1 MSSSRAKKLRIRFQG
16 LAFLVVIA
24 LLLGLAVATYQKAF
38 TTVAHV
44 TLRTGTV
51 GNQLESASDVKVR
64 GVIVGEVRQVHAGL
78 DAATIDLAI
87 DPQYLSEIP
96 ENVSAQLLPKTLF
109 GERYVSL
116 TLPDQPSQAR
126 LHDGQVI
133 GEDRSKSAIE
143 LQKVI
148 DDLLPLLQAVQP
160 QDLSYTLG
168 AVANALRGRGNA
180 LGENLVSTG
189 SYIGGINQVL
199 PQLEADIPKLADVA
213 DTYNSASGDL
223 LSVLDNLSVTN
234 RTVVDQKEQLRRTF
248 TVVGS
253 SSDTLAGFLTTNE
266 QNLISLAKTSQPVL
280 GVFARYSPEYP
291 CLLNGLARFDPIISS
306 AFGAPGS
313 PYLRLNV
320 TVNMPQ
326 RNPYQPGD
334 QPAYVANSGP
344 SCRGLS
350 NIDAIIAAARNG
362 TYYCPNPAPDGVK
375 SPDNPSGDP
384 ACLGGSGTAPSSST
398 AQAGQSVPTSLVGST
413 SELDFV
419 KSILGYQ
426 TGQPPQQVPD
436 LSAATLAPLLR
447 GTQVNLP

>member
-1 MSSSRAKKLRIRFQG
+1 MSSARGRTLRRLQG

-44 TLRTGTV
+44 TLKTGTV
-51 GNQLESASDVKVR
+51 GNQLEEASDVKVR
-64 GVIVGEVRQVHAGL
+64 GVIVGEVRAVHAGL
-78 DAATIDLAI
+78 QAATIDLAI
-87 DPQYLSEIP
+87 DPQYLPQIP

-116 TLPDQPSQAR
+116 TLPDAPASAR
-126 LHDGQVI
+126 LHDGDVI
-133 GEDRSKSAIE
+133 GEDRSASAIE

-148 DDLLPLLQAVQP
+148 DDLLPLLQAVRP

-168 AVANALRGRGNA
+168 AVAGALRGRGNA
-180 LGENLVSTG
+180 LGENLVDTG

-199 PQLEADIPKLADVA
+199 PQLEADIPRLADFA
-213 DTYNSASGDL
+213 DTYDSAAGDL
-223 LSVLDNLSVTN
+223 LSVLDDLSVTN
-234 RTVVDQKEQLRRTF
+234 RTLVDQKEQLRRTF

-253 SSDTLAGFLTTNE
+253 SSDTLAGFLSTNE
-266 QNLISLAKTSQPVL
+266 QNLISLATTSQPVL

-291 CLLNGLARFDPIISS
+291 CLLNGLSRFDPIISS

-320 TVNMPQ
+320 TVNFPQ
-326 RNPYQPGD
+326 RNAYQPGD
-334 QPAYVANSGP
+334 QPAYVADSGP
-344 SCRGLS
+344 NCRGLS
-350 NIDAIIAAARNG
+350 NIDAIIAAARNN
-362 TYYCPNPAPDGVK
+362 TFYCPNPAPDGVR
-375 SPDNPSGDP
+375 SPDNPSGNP
-384 ACLGGSGTAPSSST
+384 QCLGGSGTVPSGG
-398 AQAGQSVPTSLVGST
+398 QAGQSLPTSLVGST

-419 KSILGYQ
+419 KSILGHE
-426 TGQPPQQVPD
+426 TGQAPQQVPD

-447 GTQVNLP
+447 GTTVNLP